1 MRKTLVQTVARAFV
15 PTAALAIALG
25 GLAACAHPSPPDG
38 PYPTT
43 AGPVQA
49 TTAGPTSTGGNS
61 GPADQTRDVCADAT
75 STSASAAATIRAKG
89 AAAQA
94 DLLSG
99 NQADAIAQVTALK
112 SAAND
117 WADKLNQLAAKPIKP
132 EVRSVLTDGA
142 TKITTLAQSTS
153 VPADADSQ
161 LTDFTTRLAAACA

>member
-1 MRKTLVQTVARAFV
+1 MRKTLV
-15 PTAALAIALG
+15 PTAVLAIALG
-25 GLAACAHPSPPDG
+25 GLAACAHPSPPNG

-43 AGPVQA
+43 AGPVHATSGAPTNPA
-49 TTAGPTSTGGNS
+49 TTGNS

-75 STSASAAATIRAKG
+75 STSTAAAATIRSKG

-94 DLLSG
+94 ALLSG
-99 NQADAIAQVTALK
+99 NQADAIADVGDLK

-117 WADKLNQLAAKPIKP
+117 WSNKLTQLAARPIKP

-142 TKITTLAQSTS
+142 SKITTLAQSTS

>member
-1 MRKTLVQTVARAFV
+1 MRKTLVQTVARALV

-25 GLAACAHPSPPDG
+25 GLAACAHPSPPDA

-43 AGPVQA
+43 AGPAPA
-49 TTAGPTSTGGNS
+49 TSAAPTSGNS
-61 GPADQTRDVCADAT
+61 GTADQTAAVCADAT

-89 AAAQA
+89 ATAQA
-94 DLLSG
+94 DLLAG
-99 NQADAIAQVTALK
+99 NQADAIVAVTELK
-112 SAAND
+112 NAAND
-117 WADKLNQLAAKPIKP
+117 WANKLTQLAAKPVKP